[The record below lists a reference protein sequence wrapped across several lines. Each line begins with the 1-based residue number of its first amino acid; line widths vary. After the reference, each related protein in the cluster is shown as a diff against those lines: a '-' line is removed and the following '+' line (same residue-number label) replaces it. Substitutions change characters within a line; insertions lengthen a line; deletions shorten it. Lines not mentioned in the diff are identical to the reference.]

1 MSRPSSGRSSRAS
14 SGRSSARVQ
23 YTPVQTETNLTVER
37 PVSRQSNQSENPPIR
52 TNPTPSA
59 PTPSAPMPSAGNVPV
74 NISYGVPNEFEDVIE
89 MDNPFDLRENYI
101 QPLSSAGR
109 VPDQAVSL
117 EHIVDDMMDDFREQL
132 KNEIKIEWDRD
143 TKILEEEHIKR
154 LKELNEHHQN
164 EQFQLY
170 EKNVQLHEKITNLGS
185 VFRVRSTGRHGTWTP
200 DFRLENQGCG
210 LSDEAIYRLQG

>member
-59 PTPSAPMPSAGNVPV
+59 PTPSAGNVPV

-117 EHIVDDMMDDFREQL
+117 EHIIDTMMHDFREQL
-132 KNEIKIEWDRD
+132 KDELKIELDRD
-143 TKILEEEHIKR
+143 RKILEEEHIKR

-185 VFRVRSTGRHGTWTP
+185 VFRSTGRHGTWTP
-200 DFRLENQGCG
+200 DFRLDNQGCG
-210 LSDEAIYRLQG
+210 LSNEAICTLPR

>member
-23 YTPVQTETNLTVER
+23 YAPVQNESNLTVER
-37 PVSRQSNQSENPPIR
+37 PVSRQSNQSEIR
-52 TNPTPSA
+52 NPTPSA
-59 PTPSAPMPSAGNVPV
+59 GP
-74 NISYGVPNEFEDVIE
+74 IE
-89 MDNPFDLRENYI
+89 MDHSNHEEIENPFDLRENYL

-117 EHIVDDMMDDFREQL
+117 ELVVDTMMDELREQL
-132 KNEIKIEWDRD
+132 KDQLKIEWDRD
-143 TKILEEEHIKR
+143 RKILEEEHIKR

-185 VFRVRSTGRHGTWTP
+185 VLRSKVRLWDGLESTIWSMDP
-200 DFRLENQGCG
+200 
-210 LSDEAIYRLQG
+210 

>member
-23 YTPVQTETNLTVER
+23 YAPVQNESNLTVER
-37 PVSRQSNQSENPPIR
+37 PVSRQSNQSEIR
-52 TNPTPSA
+52 NPTPSA
-59 PTPSAPMPSAGNVPV
+59 GPMENHEE
-74 NISYGVPNEFEDVIE
+74 I
-89 MDNPFDLRENYI
+89 DNPFDLRENYL

-117 EHIVDDMMDDFREQL
+117 ELVVDTMMDELREQL
-132 KNEIKIEWDRD
+132 KDQLKIEWDRD
-143 TKILEEEHIKR
+143 RKILEEEHIKR

-185 VFRVRSTGRHGTWTP
+185 VLRSKVRLWDGLESTIWSMDP
-200 DFRLENQGCG
+200 
-210 LSDEAIYRLQG
+210 